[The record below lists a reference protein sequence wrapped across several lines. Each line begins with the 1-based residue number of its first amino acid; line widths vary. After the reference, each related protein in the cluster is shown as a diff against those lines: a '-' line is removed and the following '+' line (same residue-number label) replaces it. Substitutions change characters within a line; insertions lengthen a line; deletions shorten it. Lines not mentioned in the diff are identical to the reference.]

1 MIQSLLT
8 PCMKPTLFI
17 SLFLPRDKKY
27 IHINCTINDSSHDQQ
42 RYNANNSQYLSG
54 FIMRAFTSFTSKFF
68 FTFIT
73 SCLLAACSQTPDPV
87 KIEGFAQGT
96 TYHLTFVLPTS
107 EDQATITKEVTAEL
121 QRIDASISN
130 YRKDSTIE
138 LFNAQLDTEPHEVNE
153 EIVNLVEYARIVN
166 KVSGGCYDLTIKPLF
181 DLWGFKKDT
190 FHLPSD
196 EELQQTM
203 QLIGMDKIIT
213 VDATHLQKKLPD
225 LRVDLSS
232 IGQGYSV
239 ERLANLLE
247 SHKITSYVV
256 EIGGELKVRGK
267 KPDGTPWRIAMEK
280 PISTERKVEKIA
292 IFETGEPMSL
302 MPSGTYHHYFDNNGK
317 RYSHILD
324 GRTGK
329 PIEHNT
335 VVANAFMSSSTQ
347 ADAWSTALL
356 CLGREEGIKVADENN
371 IAALFVEQ
379 VGDKFIE
386 KKSKAMDQLTS
397 VKLEE
402 PEKDQ

>member
-1 MIQSLLT
+1 
-8 PCMKPTLFI
+8 
-17 SLFLPRDKKY
+17 
-27 IHINCTINDSSHDQQ
+27 
-42 RYNANNSQYLSG
+42 
-54 FIMRAFTSFTSKFF
+54 MRALTSFTSKLFC
-68 FTFIT
+68 TFAV
-73 SCLLAACSQTPDPV
+73 SCLLVACSKNVPEPA

-96 TYHLTFVLPTS
+96 TYHITFILPAS
-107 EDQATITKEVTAEL
+107 AEQGASIAHEVTAEL

-153 EIVNLVEYARIVN
+153 EIVALVEYARSVSIA
-166 KVSGGCYDLTIKPLF
+166 SGGCYDLTIKPLF
-181 DLWGFKKDT
+181 DLWGFKKDV

-196 EELQQTM
+196 EELQQTL
-203 QLIGMDKIIT
+203 QLVGMDKLIT

-239 ERLANLLE
+239 SRLADILE
-247 SHKITSYVV
+247 KHEIKSYIV

-267 KPDGTPWRIAMEK
+267 KTDGQPWRIAMEK

-292 IFETGEPMSL
+292 VFESGEPMSL

-335 VVANAFMSSSTQ
+335 VVANAFIADSTH

-356 CLGREEGIKVADENN
+356 CLGSEEGIKVADEHN

-379 VGDKFIE
+379 VGDKLIE

-402 PEKDQ
+402 PEKD

>member
-1 MIQSLLT
+1 
-8 PCMKPTLFI
+8 
-17 SLFLPRDKKY
+17 
-27 IHINCTINDSSHDQQ
+27 
-42 RYNANNSQYLSG
+42 
-54 FIMRAFTSFTSKFF
+54 MRALISFTSKLIY
-68 FTFIT
+68 TFIT
-73 SCLLAACSQTPDPV
+73 SCLMTACSKSLEPI

-96 TYHLTFVLPTS
+96 TYHLTFVLP
-107 EDQATITKEVTAEL
+107 DAKQQAALTQEVTAEL
-121 QRIDASISN
+121 KRIDESISN

-138 LFNAQLDTEPHEVNE
+138 LFNAQLDTEPHEVND
-153 EIVNLVEYARIVN
+153 EIVKLVEYARSIS
-166 KVSGGCYDLTIKPLF
+166 KASGGCYDLTIKPLF
-181 DLWGFKKDT
+181 DLWGFKKDV

-196 EELQQTM
+196 EELQQTL

-213 VDATHLQKKLPD
+213 VDATHLQKKLPN

-239 ERLANLLE
+239 ERLADLLE
-247 SHKITSYVV
+247 SRQITNYIV

-280 PISTERKVEKIA
+280 PISTERKIEKIA
-292 IFETGEPMSL
+292 VFESGEPMSL

-324 GRTGK
+324 ARSGK

-335 VVANAFMSSSTQ
+335 VVANAFIASSTL

-356 CLGREEGIKVADENN
+356 CLGSDEGIKVADENN
-371 IAALFVEQ
+371 IAALFIAQ
-379 VGDKFIE
+379 IGDQLIE
-386 KKSKAMDQLTS
+386 KKSKAMDKLTS

-402 PEKDQ
+402 PSKE

>member
-1 MIQSLLT
+1 MTACGKS
-8 PCMKPTLFI
+8 PEPT
-17 SLFLPRDKKY
+17 
-27 IHINCTINDSSHDQQ
+27 
-42 RYNANNSQYLSG
+42 
-54 FIMRAFTSFTSKFF
+54 
-68 FTFIT
+68 
-73 SCLLAACSQTPDPV
+73 

-96 TYHLTFVLPTS
+96 TYHLTFVLPDKKQET
-107 EDQATITKEVTAEL
+107 AITQDVTAEL
-121 QRIDASISN
+121 KRIDESISN

-153 EIVNLVEYARIVN
+153 EIIKLVEHARSIN
-166 KVSGGCYDLTIKPLF
+166 KASGGCYDLTIKPLF
-181 DLWGFKKDT
+181 DLWGFKKDV

-196 EELQQTM
+196 EDLKQTL

-213 VDATHLQKKLPD
+213 VDATHLQKTLPN

-247 SHKITSYVV
+247 SHQITNYIV

-280 PISTERKVEKIA
+280 PISTQRKIEKVA
-292 IFETGEPMSL
+292 VFETGEAMSIN
-302 MPSGTYHHYFDNNGK
+302 PSGTYHHYFDNNGK

-324 GRTGK
+324 ARSGK

-335 VVANAFMSSSTQ
+335 VVANAFIASSTL

-356 CLGREEGIKVADENN
+356 CLGSDEGIKVADENN
-371 IAALFVEQ
+371 IAALFIDQIGEQ
-379 VGDKFIE
+379 LIE
-386 KKSKAMDQLTS
+386 KKSKAMDKLTS

-402 PEKDQ
+402 PPKE